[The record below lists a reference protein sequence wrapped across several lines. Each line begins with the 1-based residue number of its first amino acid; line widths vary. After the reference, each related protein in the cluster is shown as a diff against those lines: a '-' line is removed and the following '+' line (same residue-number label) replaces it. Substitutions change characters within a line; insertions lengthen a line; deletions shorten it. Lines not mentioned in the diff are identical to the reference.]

1 MSSKGGN
8 AEDVE
13 VTRQDQDMIN
23 SYGKLNNK
31 LSELKRS
38 KTTFQVSFQPNC
50 KNKRKETSISSVV
63 VWELDCPVL
72 CGCCHEMD

>member
-23 SYGKLNNK
+23 SYGKFNNK
-31 LSELKRS
+31 LHELKRS
-38 KTTFQVSFQPNC
+38 KATFQVSF
-50 KNKRKETSISSVV
+50 SH
-63 VWELDCPVL
+63 L
-72 CGCCHEMD
+72 